1 VANEKK
7 EPQRWLGRYEV
18 ASEDDHPDL
27 DARAAVYEFRHG
39 LPRDTAERQAHASY
53 SKEKAYD
60 AASHHLLGLRAAAA
74 AGEDGAAEKH
84 GNAYAAALQHT
95 GHEPT
100 GPVPKEVLDRIRADR
115 PKVYNF
121 RSHPADSLFEPVDSE
136 ADKEDETLRG
146 FLEKLEQLKTATAAK
161 T

>member
-1 VANEKK
+1 MAK
-7 EPQRWLGRYEV
+7 EPKEVPRWLGRYEV

-39 LPRDTAERQAHASY
+39 LPKDAAERQAHASY

-60 AASHHLLGLRAAAA
+60 SASHHLLGLRAAAA
-74 AGEDGAAEKH
+74 VGADSAAEKH
-84 GNAYAAALQHT
+84 GAAYAGALKHA

-100 GPVPKEVLDRIRADR
+100 GPVPKEVLDRIKADR
-115 PKVYNF
+115 PEVY
-121 RSHPADSLFEPVDSE
+121 SYKAHPADSLFEPEDTA
-136 ADKEDETLRG
+136 ADEEDQKLRG
-146 FLEKLEQLKTATAAK
+146 FLEHIEQLKSATK